1 MKPVRKM
8 PEQKLRLGKTTK
20 RGAESRLL
28 SSLRLQGQSLNASLL
43 RLVRAPF
50 TSAIAITVM
59 AIAIA
64 LAGSFYVL
72 VNNAQQLVD
81 SLQTGKQISLFLH
94 EKISDQQ
101 ARVLAQKLQANTAI
115 AKVSVITREQALA
128 EFQQYSGFGAALNA
142 LESNPLPAVIQV
154 YPKDSI
160 TEAYQFKQL
169 LAQMQHEQAVDF
181 AQMDMQ
187 WLARLQAI
195 MQMANSVVLILT
207 ALLAVAVLFIIGNT
221 IRAELQTR
229 RDEVIVTKLVGGTNT
244 FICLPFLYTGF
255 WYGFIAGVV
264 AWCVISVILLMLNV
278 PLEQL
283 TLLYQSQFTLQFM
296 SFSETI
302 LLLIASS
309 TLGIVGAFSVA
320 SYQLSLLK
328 PE

>member
-1 MKPVRKM
+1 MKPVRKN
-8 PEQKLRLGKTTK
+8 PEQKPRLGRTTK
-20 RGAESRLL
+20 RGAESRWL
-28 SSLRLQGQSLNASLL
+28 SSLRLQGQSLNSSLL
-43 RLVRAPF
+43 RLLRAPF
-50 TSAIAITVM
+50 TSVIAITVM

-64 LAGSFYVL
+64 LAGSFYLL
-72 VNNAQQLVD
+72 VNNAQQLVN
-81 SLQTGKQISLFLH
+81 SLQTGKQISLFLQH
-94 EKISDQQ
+94 NISDDQ
-101 ARVLAQKLQANTAI
+101 ARLLAQKLQANAAI
-115 AKVSVITREQALA
+115 AKINVISKEQALA

-154 YPKDSI
+154 YPQDSL

-169 LAQMQHEQAVDF
+169 LKQLQHEQAVDF

-195 MQMANSVVLILT
+195 MQMANSVVFILT

-221 IRAELQTR
+221 IRSELQSR

-255 WYGFIAGVV
+255 WYGFISGLV
-264 AWCVISVILLMLNV
+264 AWCVISVMLLMLNA

-283 TLLYQSQFTLQFM
+283 ALLYQSQFALQFM

-302 LLLIASS
+302 VLLMASS
-309 TLGIVGAFSVA
+309 TLGIVGAFSVV
-320 SYQLSLLK
+320 SYQLKLLK

>member
-1 MKPVRKM
+1 MKSVRKN
-8 PEQKLRLGKTTK
+8 PEQKPRLGRTTK
-20 RGAESRLL
+20 RGAESRWL
-28 SSLRLQGQSLNASLL
+28 SSLRLQGQSLNSSLL
-43 RLVRAPF
+43 RLLRAPF

-64 LAGSFYVL
+64 LAGSFYLL
-72 VNNAQQLVD
+72 VNNAQQLVN
-81 SLQTGKQISLFLH
+81 SLQTGKQISLFLQH
-94 EKISDQQ
+94 NISDDQ
-101 ARVLAQKLQANTAI
+101 ARLLAQKLQANAAI
-115 AKVSVITREQALA
+115 AKISVISKEQALA

-154 YPKDSI
+154 YPQDSL

-169 LAQMQHEQAVDF
+169 LKQLQHEQAVDF

-195 MQMANSVVLILT
+195 MQMVNSVVFILT

-221 IRAELQTR
+221 IRSELQSR

-255 WYGFIAGVV
+255 WYGFISGLV
-264 AWCVISVILLMLNV
+264 AWCVISVMLLMLNA

-283 TLLYQSQFTLQFM
+283 ALLYQSQFALQFM

-302 LLLIASS
+302 VLLMASS
-309 TLGIVGAFSVA
+309 TLGIVGAFSVV
-320 SYQLSLLK
+320 SYQLKLLK

>member
-1 MKPVRKM
+1 MKPVRKN
-8 PEQKLRLGKTTK
+8 PEQKPRLGRTTK
-20 RGAESRLL
+20 RGAESRWL
-28 SSLRLQGQSLNASLL
+28 SSLRLQGQSLNSSLL
-43 RLVRAPF
+43 RLLRAPF

-64 LAGSFYVL
+64 LAGSFYLL
-72 VNNAQQLVD
+72 VNNAQQLVN
-81 SLQTGKQISLFLH
+81 SLQTGKQISLFLQH
-94 EKISDQQ
+94 NISDDQ
-101 ARVLAQKLQANTAI
+101 ARLLAQKLQANAAI
-115 AKVSVITREQALA
+115 AKISVISKEQALA

-154 YPKDSI
+154 YPQDSL

-169 LAQMQHEQAVDF
+169 LKQLQHEQAVDF

-195 MQMANSVVLILT
+195 MQMANSVVFILT

-221 IRAELQTR
+221 IRSELQSR

-255 WYGFIAGVV
+255 WYGFISGLV
-264 AWCVISVILLMLNV
+264 AWCVISVMLLMLNA

-283 TLLYQSQFTLQFM
+283 ALLYQSQFALQFM

-302 LLLIASS
+302 VLLMASS
-309 TLGIVGAFSVA
+309 TLGIVGAFSVV
-320 SYQLSLLK
+320 SYQLKLLK

>member
-1 MKPVRKM
+1 MKPVRKN
-8 PEQKLRLGKTTK
+8 PEQKPRLGRTTK
-20 RGAESRLL
+20 RGAESRWL
-28 SSLRLQGQSLNASLL
+28 SSLRLQGQSLNSSLL
-43 RLVRAPF
+43 RLLRAPF

-64 LAGSFYVL
+64 LAGSFYLL
-72 VNNAQQLVD
+72 VNNAQQLVN
-81 SLQTGKQISLFLH
+81 SLQTGKQISLFLQH
-94 EKISDQQ
+94 NISDDQ
-101 ARVLAQKLQANTAI
+101 ARLLAQKLQANAAI
-115 AKVSVITREQALA
+115 AKISVISKEQALA

-154 YPKDSI
+154 YPQDSL

-169 LAQMQHEQAVDF
+169 LKQLQHEQAVDF

-195 MQMANSVVLILT
+195 MQMANSVVFILT

-221 IRAELQTR
+221 IRSELQSR

-255 WYGFIAGVV
+255 WYGFSSGLV
-264 AWCVISVILLMLNV
+264 AWCVISVMLLMLNA

-283 TLLYQSQFTLQFM
+283 ALLYQSQFALQFM

-302 LLLIASS
+302 VLLMASS
-309 TLGIVGAFSVA
+309 TLGIVGAFSVV
-320 SYQLSLLK
+320 SYQLKLLK

>member
-1 MKPVRKM
+1 MKPVRNKS
-8 PEQKLRLGKTTK
+8 EQKTRRGRAVK
-20 RGAESRLL
+20 RGAENRWL
-28 SSLRLQGQSLNASLL
+28 SSLRLQGQSLNSSLL
-43 RLVRAPF
+43 RLLCAPF
-50 TSAIAITVM
+50 ASAMAITVM

-72 VNNAQQLVD
+72 VNNAQQLVA
-81 SLQTGKQISLFLH
+81 SLQTGKQISLFLQH
-94 EKISDQQ
+94 NISDDQ
-101 ARVLAQKLQANTAI
+101 ARLLAQKLEANTAI
-115 AKVSVITREQALA
+115 AKVRVISKQLALA
-128 EFQQYSGFGAALNA
+128 EFQQYSGFGAALDA

-154 YPKDSI
+154 YPKESI

-169 LAQMQHEQAVDF
+169 LEQMQHEHAVDF

-195 MQMANSVVLILT
+195 MQMANSLVLILT

-229 RDEVIVTKLVGGTNT
+229 RDEVIITKLVGGTNA

-255 WYGFIAGVV
+255 WYGLISGLV
-264 AWCVISVILLMLNV
+264 AWFVIGVILLMINA

-302 LLLIASS
+302 LLLMTSS
-309 TLGIVGAFSVA
+309 TLGIIGAFSVA